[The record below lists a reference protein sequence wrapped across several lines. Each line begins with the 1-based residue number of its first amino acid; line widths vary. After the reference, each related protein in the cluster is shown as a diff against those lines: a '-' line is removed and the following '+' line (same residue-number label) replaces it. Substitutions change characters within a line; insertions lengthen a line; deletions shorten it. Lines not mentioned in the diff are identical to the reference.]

1 MQRLCFPGVPDEEAV
16 FKKPREVVHRNTR
29 FLKDPFSQ
37 ALSKSQLQQ
46 AAALNAQVGGE
57 GGRESPS
64 QPIEMFLIYAV
75 ASCCFSKICGCLV
88 DKLCPTL

>member
-1 MQRLCFPGVPDEEAV
+1 MARLLFATLISGLRSDANVLLFPGVPEEESV

-46 AAALNAQVGGE
+46 AAALNAQV
-57 GGRESPS
+57 RE
-64 QPIEMFLIYAV
+64 LI
-75 ASCCFSKICGCLV
+75 
-88 DKLCPTL
+88 

>member
-1 MQRLCFPGVPDEEAV
+1 MVILQFALLGVPDEEDV

-46 AAALNAQVGGE
+46 AAALNAQVSWQTGLCLNPAI
-57 GGRESPS
+57 GRAFE
-64 QPIEMFLIYAV
+64 LRKL
-75 ASCCFSKICGCLV
+75 SKRIA
-88 DKLCPTL
+88 DD